1 MFSSGFVEIITDKS
15 DTHISTNKVT
25 HKANKNKKKIKKIIG
40 ISWGFVADL

>member
-25 HKANKNKKKIKKIIG
+25 LKANKNKKNKNFIG